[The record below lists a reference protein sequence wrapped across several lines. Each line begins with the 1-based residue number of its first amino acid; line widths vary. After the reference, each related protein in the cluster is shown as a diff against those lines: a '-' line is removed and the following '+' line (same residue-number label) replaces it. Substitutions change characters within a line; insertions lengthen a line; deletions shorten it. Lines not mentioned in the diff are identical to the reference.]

1 MILSTF
7 KLTALCG
14 LCSLAAP
21 AWAADTRAPET
32 SPNAAEASRAED
44 SSGTDDVR
52 ASHSRRVELPFL
64 LDFRPAEQA
73 PVPTAPRTAA
83 PHPYRQL
90 QLDGPLRAAIGGDF
104 GPAHRLAAIER
115 G

>member
-1 MILSTF
+1 MMILSTF

-21 AWAADTRAPET
+21 AWAADTRAPAT
-32 SPNAAEASRAED
+32 RPNAAEASRAED
-44 SSGTDDVR
+44 GSGTDDGR

-73 PVPTAPRTAA
+73 PVPTAPRKAA

-90 QLDGPLRAAIGGDF
+90 QFDGPLRAALGRDF
-104 GPAHRLAAIER
+104 GPAHRLA
-115 G
+115 